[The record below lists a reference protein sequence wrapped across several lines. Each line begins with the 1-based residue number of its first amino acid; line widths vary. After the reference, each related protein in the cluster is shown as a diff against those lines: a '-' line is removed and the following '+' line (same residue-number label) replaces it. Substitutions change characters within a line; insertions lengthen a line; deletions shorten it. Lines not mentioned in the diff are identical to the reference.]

1 METKTQVDQSY
12 CRIELRLGEYRYIL
26 LMNSLNNE
34 STEIVLS
41 PRWDADDAGTASTLS
56 SCRLEEEESYSD
68 FHTEHYTLKR
78 KNTARPRDRPYEDE
92 LGDMQSESENT
103 LVF

>member
-12 CRIELRLGEYRYIL
+12 CRIELILDEYRYIL

-34 STEIVLS
+34 STDIVLS
-41 PRWDADDAGTASTLS
+41 PRWDVDEAGTASTLS

-78 KNTARPRDRPYEDE
+78 KNTARPRYRPYEDE
-92 LGDMQSESENT
+92 LSVMQSESENT
-103 LVF
+103 LAF

>member
-12 CRIELRLGEYRYIL
+12 CRIELILDEYRYIL

-41 PRWDADDAGTASTLS
+41 PRWDVDEAGTASTLS

-78 KNTARPRDRPYEDE
+78 KNTARPRYRPYEDE
-92 LGDMQSESENT
+92 LSVIQSESENT
-103 LVF
+103 LAF